1 MNGPMHISQVIPA
14 VLRGIIERSGYLAEP
29 GDQPLVLADDVG
41 QALGPEQ
48 VGLRRLAD
56 VSDELDSALFGGCH
70 RERSAFRARLL
81 RHGDHRP
88 IVCGLPGATARFL
101 GSADRNNTRSTE
113 PCQGSC
119 SVDRMSATPEAF
131 RRRIE
136 EALQA
141 AGITK
146 AELARRL
153 AKSPS
158 AISEWWTKQAMPEGE
173 TILRLPEAL
182 SVSGHWLL
190 TGEGP
195 MERPRADG
203 EDPYRQG
210 AEMVIDTLFQ
220 RMVEIAERIGVE
232 WPKARDASKDEPGSK
247 LPELIQQSAKRRRAR
262 LRQEKQG
269 TGRQRI
275 GTDGAA

>member
-1 MNGPMHISQVIPA
+1 MREVIA
-14 VLRGIIERSGYLAEP
+14 RSGHLAEP

-56 VSDELDSALFGGCH
+56 VGNELDCALFGGRH

-88 IVCGLPGATARFL
+88 IVCGLPGETARFL

-146 AELARRL
+146 AELARLL

-182 SVSGHWLL
+182 GVSGHWLL

-210 AEMVIDTLFQ
+210 AEMAIDTLFQ
-220 RMVEIAERIGVE
+220 RMVEIAERVGID
-232 WPKARDASKDEPGSK
+232 WPRARDVGKDEDMSQ
-247 LPELIQQSAKRRRAR
+247 LPEMMRAAAKRKRAR
-262 LRQEKQG
+262 LRREKQE
-269 TGRQRI
+269 RARRRA
-275 GTDGAA
+275 GTDDAA